1 MDSLLQ
7 RLAKGS
13 IVTIIL
19 WLKRLLFIL
28 VLLGSGYLAYHFFVK
43 NILSGDHVIFGFIGA
58 WAVLAYFILPRLNR
72 LFAKIYVPDYF
83 IGRVRTGDG
92 LLGDP
97 VNLALLGNKKQLIMA
112 MEKSGWIQSD
122 DLSFKANLKIISS
135 VVLRKSY
142 PTAPVS
148 SLFLFNRKQDLA
160 FQQEVDGKPNR
171 RHHVR
176 FWRVPKGWLMPGGY
190 KVDWL
195 AAGTYDKSVGF
206 SAYTLQ
212 FTHKIAENVDE
223 ERDYIIESLK
233 TAKAT
238 KSVKII
244 KSYSSGYHHRNGD
257 GDSISTDGAMPI
269 ITL

>member
-1 MDSLLQ
+1 
-7 RLAKGS
+7 
-13 IVTIIL
+13 
-19 WLKRLLFIL
+19 
-28 VLLGSGYLAYHFFVK
+28 
-43 NILSGDHVIFGFIGA
+43 
-58 WAVLAYFILPRLNR
+58 
-72 LFAKIYVPDYF
+72 
-83 IGRVRTGDG
+83 
-92 LLGDP
+92 
-97 VNLALLGNKKQLIMA
+97 
-112 MEKSGWIQSD
+112 
-122 DLSFKANLKIISS
+122 
-135 VVLRKSY
+135 
-142 PTAPVS
+142 
-148 SLFLFNRKQDLA
+148 
-160 FQQEVDGKPNR
+160 
-171 RHHVR
+171 
-176 FWRVPKGWLMPGGY
+176 MPGGY